1 LIAALSDLKSYT
13 IPNWLSL
20 AIVALFILHVI
31 AAPPPLA
38 DLGVRLAIAGV
49 IFAVSALLFAKGI
62 WGGGDAKLLSSLV
75 LWVGLLDLPRLLLT
89 MSLAGGLLAIIL
101 ILVRARQRHLGLA
114 TDRRIPYGI
123 AIAVAGIEFC
133 LRQSQI
139 LS

>member
-1 LIAALSDLKSYT
+1 MIAALSDLKSYT
-13 IPNWLSL
+13 IPNWLSI

-31 AAPPPLA
+31 AAPPGLV
-38 DLGVRLAIAGV
+38 DLAIRLVIAAA

-89 MSLAGGLLAIIL
+89 MSLAGGVLAIMLL
-101 ILVRARQRHLGLA
+101 IMRARQRGLGLVP
-114 TDRRIPYGI
+114 DRRIPYGV
-123 AIAVAGIEFC
+123 AIAAAGIEFC
-133 LRQSQI
+133 LRQTQI